1 MTSLLLDIPALHAD
15 AHGDGVGEGLG
26 VAGGSEEDLP
36 LQDPKLEIKTQ
47 IEELTSR
54 IEEVEQQVNDVI
66 QSRAS
71 MSKGKILPGKG
82 GLNSKD
88 RDREK
93 NALNAKKNQQTDA
106 ARREAATSKRMAEL
120 MRQFGNSLRQIT
132 SHKWAW
138 PFMKPVDVEG
148 LKLHDYYDV
157 IKKPMDLGTIR
168 NRMEAKDGTGYRHV
182 QEICDD
188 VRLVFS
194 NAMTYNQEG
203 TDVHVMAKTL
213 SEKFE
218 DKWKS
223 LEPKVIEE
231 DAKRRQEEKE
241 AHIRDLESLQMAE
254 EAALEKHAS
263 DLNHQLDELN
273 TQLEVLRQEVAPQC
287 RMMTTEEKRQL
298 GQSLSHLSPEDLHKA
313 IQLIAQKNPDFKA
326 SGEEVEVDIDAQDAS
341 TLWRLQHFV
350 RAVMISQNK
359 SMASKSFGGKI
370 RRVNVGSEAV
380 GKGKKRS
387 RKASP

>member
-1 MTSLLLDIPALHAD
+1 MLSALFFLADIPLLV
-15 AHGDGVGEGLG
+15 VGQL
-26 VAGGSEEDLP
+26 
-36 LQDPKLEIKTQ
+36 KYK
-47 IEELTSR
+47 
-54 IEEVEQQVNDVI
+54 VEQQVNDVI
-66 QSRAS
+66 QLRAS

-82 GLNSKD
+82 GLNNKD
-88 RDREK
+88 RDKEK
-93 NALNAKKNQQTDA
+93 NTLNAKKNQQTDA
-106 ARREAATSKRMAEL
+106 ARREAATVKRMAEL
-120 MRQFGNSLRQIT
+120 MRQFGTILRQIT

-218 DKWKS
+218 DKWKTS

-241 AHIRDLESLQMAE
+241 AQIRDLETLQLAE

-350 RAVMISQNK
+350 RGVMISQNR
-359 SMASKSFGGKI
+359 SMASRSFGGKVK
-370 RRVNVGSEAV
+370 RVNSGSDTIGRA
-380 GKGKKRS
+380 KKRS